1 MSAIILFYI
10 VVYWIGFVNCIPI
23 GPVNLEIF
31 NTSLKKQYHQGLA
44 VAAGGAIGDAIW
56 AILAFF
62 GISPFSRSMTMES
75 IFFLITAAVTGVLGF
90 IILRDSKFVA
100 RKEEVIVVKIRRKRW
115 AFLKGLSLVLVNPLG
130 IVFWM
135 VVLQFLRKI
144 NIYIPLELKYEIL
157 FFIVVA
163 LGAASYFTLIVFIT
177 NRMKSFFNPQRTAK
191 ITKCLGYILFVLSAY
206 FIFNAI
212 KVFFFN
218 SSSLNIQ

>member
-1 MSAIILFYI
+1 MSPIILFYI
-10 VVYWIGFVNCIPI
+10 SVYWIGFVNCIPI

-31 NTSLKKQYHQGLA
+31 NTALKKQYPQGLA

-56 AILAFF
+56 ALLAFF
-62 GISPFSRSMTMES
+62 GISPFSRSPMMEAA
-75 IFFLITAAVTGVLGF
+75 FFLVTAAVTGVLGF
-90 IILRDSKFVA
+90 ILLRDSKFVA

-130 IVFWM
+130 IVTWM

-144 NIYIPLELKYEIL
+144 NIYIPLKLNYEIL

-163 LGAASYFTLIVFIT
+163 VGAATYFTLIVFIT
-177 NRMKSFFNPQRTAK
+177 NRMKSFFTPRRAAK
-191 ITKCLGYILFVLSAY
+191 ITKCLGYGLFFLSAY

-218 SSSLNIQ
+218 SSSLHIQ

>member
-1 MSAIILFYI
+1 MSAIIFFYI
-10 VVYWIGFVNCIPI
+10 SVYWIGVVNCIPI

-31 NTSLKKQYHQGLA
+31 HTSLKKQFPQALA
-44 VAAGGAIGDAIW
+44 VAAGGAIGDACW
-56 AILAFF
+56 ALLAFF
-62 GISPFSRSMTMES
+62 GISPFSRSLTMEA
-75 IFFLITAAVTGVLGF
+75 IFFLVTSAVTGVLGF

-130 IVFWM
+130 IVTWM
-135 VVLQFLRKI
+135 VLLQFLRKI
-144 NIYIPLELKYEIL
+144 NIYIPLELKYEII
-157 FFIVVA
+157 FFVVVA
-163 LGAASYFTLIVFIT
+163 LGAASYFSLIVLIT
-177 NRMKSFFNPQRTAK
+177 NKMKRFFNPCRTAK
-191 ITKCLGYILFVLSAY
+191 ITKFLGYALFVLSAY